1 MLRVNIASM
10 VTQTQIQRIGSVPI
24 RCVKNFNKE
33 QKETHVYWRCL
44 YELVQ
49 HLFGWLI
56 KNYAINTS
64 LMSSTNGRLPSF
76 LSYVANDKENVW
88 RSLNCHNNKDLTL
101 YVPSHGWVKSSD
113 QPIFIK
119 DAQIQ
124 CGKKPIEAW
133 MHQTSPRRSHYLRTE
148 NSRDLFMKVLLML

>member
-1 MLRVNIASM
+1 MCLSTWSRLQYYCKSKPNPEKDKMSVRVGSRGASVANADDNDWTFFIFYVYVAM
-10 VTQTQIQRIGSVPI
+10 KLIRRIGSVPI

-76 LSYVANDKENVW
+76 LSYVANDKENVSH
-88 RSLNCHNNKDLTL
+88 SLNCRNNKDLTL
-101 YVPSHGWVKSSD
+101 YVPSFGWV
-113 QPIFIK
+113 
-119 DAQIQ
+119 
-124 CGKKPIEAW
+124 
-133 MHQTSPRRSHYLRTE
+133 
-148 NSRDLFMKVLLML
+148 